1 MATLTIGGR
10 SFEIAPYKL
19 GALRQAA
26 PHIDAI
32 NAAASIETIEGLM
45 ENAEHIVAI
54 LGIGLRKIDASLT
67 PEALDDLIGADD
79 MHCATCS
86 PNPDLPQRGKRR
98 LLPNRPRRREPKRAT
113 DRPRLLADL
122 GGHRGRFVGSD

>member
-79 MHCATCS
+79 MQMLGTALRDVLAESGLAPKGEATA
-86 PNPDLPQRGKRR
+86 PT
-98 LLPNRPRRREPKRAT
+98 EPTEA
-113 DRPRLLADL
+113 A
-122 GGHRGRFVGSD
+122 GA